1 MADNKESEIQQENNE
16 EEQLD
21 ELIDQL
27 EKKFVELEENL
38 KTRVDSLNN

>member
-1 MADNKESEIQQENNE
+1 MEIHQENNE
-16 EEQLD
+16 EDQLD